1 MTVADAVPS
10 AATSPRR
17 RRWLIVA
24 AVGGSLVVLGALAL
38 WTGLVG
44 GGRGALAAPRLA
56 DGASAAG
63 VDQRYEGEY
72 EFFTGGGVAA
82 FDCDDDRYPDLFF
95 AGGAEAAALYRN
107 ETTSG
112 GPLRFTMA
120 GDATTALTEVTG
132 AYPLDVDGDGRTDLA
147 VLRVGEDRILRGLG
161 DCRFEDATADLGI
174 DPSEAWTVAFSAMWE
189 TADAVLPTLA
199 FGSYQG
205 LIQRD
210 DGTRGCEQHQLF
222 RPAADGSPTYAP
234 PTMFGP
240 GFCALSMLFSDWDR
254 SGRRDLRISN
264 DRQYYRDGEEQL
276 FRVEP
281 GEPLRAYA
289 REDGWMPLR
298 LWGMGIASQDLTSD
312 GLPEVYLT
320 SQGDNKL
327 QTLAN
332 GPAQPTYEDI
342 AFERGVTAHR
352 PAIGDG
358 ALASTA
364 WHPAFEDLN
373 DDGFLDLYV
382 SKGNVEAQEGYAIE
396 DPSDL
401 FLGQPDGT
409 FVHASEASGMVDMA
423 RARGAAVVDLDL
435 DGRLDLVSVVRRE
448 PVRVW
453 HNEGLADGGEA
464 GHWLGIDLEQSG
476 PNRDAIGA
484 WVAVKIGDRVIERER
499 TVGGGHASGTL
510 GPMHVGLGP
519 ATTTEVQVTWPD
531 GTVDP
536 WRPIEADRYVTIRR
550 DVEEVETWVP

>member
-1 MTVADAVPS
+1 M
-10 AATSPRR
+10 
-17 RRWLIVA
+17 VA
-24 AVGGSLVVLGALAL
+24 AVGGLVLLALAAVAIG
-38 WTGLVG
+38 TALVG
-44 GGRGALAAPRLA
+44 GAPGALAAPRFVEVA
-56 DGASAAG
+56 ASAG
-63 VDQRYEGEY
+63 IDHRYDGEY

-82 FDCDDDRYPDLFF
+82 FDCDDDRYPDLFL
-95 AGGAEAAALYRN
+95 AGGAEPAGLYRN

-112 GPLRFTMA
+112 GPLRFARA
-120 GDATTALTEVTG
+120 GEPTSELTGVTG
-132 AYPLDVDGDGRTDLA
+132 AYPLDVDGDGLVDLA
-147 VLRVGEDRILRGLG
+147 VLRVGENRILRGLG
-161 DCRFEDATADLGI
+161 DCRFEDATEALGI
-174 DPSEAWTVAFSAMWE
+174 DPVEGWTVAFSAAWE
-189 TADAVLPTLA
+189 TAEAVLPTLA

-205 LIQRD
+205 LIRRD
-210 DGTRGCEQHQLF
+210 DGTRGCKEHRLY
-222 RPAADGSPTYAP
+222 RAATGGGPTYDP
-234 PTMFGP
+234 PTTFGP

-276 FRVEP
+276 FRIEP
-281 GEPLRAYA
+281 GTAPRAYTQA
-289 REDGWMPLR
+289 DGWMPLR
-298 LWGMGIASQDLTSD
+298 LWGMGIASQDLTGD
-312 GLPEVYLT
+312 GMPEVYLT

-332 GPAQPTYEDI
+332 GPQQPTYDDI
-342 AFERGVTAHR
+342 AFELGVTAHR
-352 PAIGDG
+352 PVIGDG

-373 DDGFLDLYV
+373 DDGYMDLYI
-382 SKGNVEAQEGYAIE
+382 SKGNVEAQEGYALE
-396 DPSDL
+396 DPSEL
-401 FLGQPDGT
+401 FLGEPDGT
-409 FVHASEASGMVDMA
+409 FSHATEASGMVDMA

-453 HNEGLADGGEA
+453 HNEGLADGGQP
-464 GHWLGIDLEQSG
+464 GHWLGVDLEQPG

-484 WVAVKIGDRVIERER
+484 WLAVKVGDRVLQRER

-510 GPMHVGLGP
+510 GPIHVGLGP
-519 ATTTEVQVTWPD
+519 ATTAEVQVTWPD